1 MAHLLLVCGSSK
13 EIQDARVSLGLIPNL
28 VSLRLSFL
36 PIKQHIQIS
45 LEHALRLQQ
54 DRCAQVVVLSPA
66 ATSRHRTDS
75 VLMRYPTIRECNL
88 PAIQRFLTL
97 NTILVK
103 GLHASLNDDQD
114 L

>member
-45 LEHALRLQQ
+45 LEHALRLP
-54 DRCAQVVVLSPA
+54 VLPTRSLRPGSCPE
-66 ATSRHRTDS
+66 SRSYFT
-75 VLMRYPTIRECNL
+75 LQN
-88 PAIQRFLTL
+88 RFSS
-97 NTILVK
+97 
-103 GLHASLNDDQD
+103 HAVSNHP
-114 L
+114 